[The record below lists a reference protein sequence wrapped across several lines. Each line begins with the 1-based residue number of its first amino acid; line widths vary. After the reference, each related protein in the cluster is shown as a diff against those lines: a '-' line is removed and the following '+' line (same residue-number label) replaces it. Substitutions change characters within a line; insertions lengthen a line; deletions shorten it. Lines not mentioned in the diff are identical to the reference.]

1 MDRNIQ
7 GCRTKRER
15 VEIAAQLK
23 KPMYIHRTMSYI
35 LMLSLFNAICTYI
48 MQYLG
53 KNGCNVLLK
62 VKWYFRTRRQI
73 RYFAPRRTAWFES
86 AYNSYLWKM
95 KNRSWK
101 WGKLSQF
108 LGLLACLS
116 VLPGL
121 CLIIGYRDGIHGI
134 DVKGRSHKWHLFS
147 YPITPWINW
156 LTFQIAYKQPIF
168 LPLTRRPL
176 KITKHHLWMGPF

>member
-1 MDRNIQ
+1 MGQIMDRYIQ

-23 KPMYIHRTMSYI
+23 KSNVHTYIVLCHTSYYVI
-35 LMLSLFNAICTYI
+35 HFNAISVQHYTYI
-48 MQYLG
+48 KQYVG

-86 AYNSYLWKM
+86 TYNSYLWKM

-108 LGLLACLS
+108 LGLPACLS
-116 VLPGL
+116 VLSGL
-121 CLIIGYRDGIHGI
+121 CLIIGYRDGIHGN
-134 DVKGRSHKWHLFS
+134 DVKREKS
-147 YPITPWINW
+147 
-156 LTFQIAYKQPIF
+156 
-168 LPLTRRPL
+168 
-176 KITKHHLWMGPF
+176 